1 MDSHGAANG
10 LEMSWKDTEAAV
22 LQRLE
27 ARLSPE
33 NWKWLRGAVNWEA
46 GDLDEAS
53 TTEVRLWFNR
63 PSNKN
68 GINDTGLCRT
78 WIWQSWIK
86 IQAGVVDPVNG
97 NLRSYWYQ
105 TVEPF
110 YNTHSLWPEEEPQRG
125 GDTFEDHLYEQV
137 LGFIGDFVRH
147 RVFLYRPEWQFQLP
161 SDSRYIIGRDR
172 AKFIFYTEKEGLWES
187 HCVPMA
193 EGGED
198 QLELKITAFSTK
210 GQPPFVAV
218 EHLANELMNLPYP
231 VANPVI
237 LACSDFDPWG
247 LRIAEQIDAKMR
259 FFGFKSVTTY
269 RLITLDLFTPK
280 NLKGAKDL
288 SKMTASRTDIQHW
301 LDVTGGVHGEAKGIH
316 CDVVN
321 RSRREQ
327 LFKDIRLGIRRGD
340 LADRFPLVKPVPME
354 QLSPADE
361 PIGRLY
367 T

>member
-1 MDSHGAANG
+1 
-10 LEMSWKDTEAAV
+10 MSWKDTEAEV
-22 LQRLE
+22 LARLE
-27 ARLSPE
+27 VHLSPE

-53 TTEVRLWFNR
+53 TTEVRLWFGR

-78 WIWQSWIK
+78 MIWQSWVK
-86 IQAGVVDPVNG
+86 ILASLVEPVNG

-110 YNTHSLWPEEEPQRG
+110 YNTHSLWPPDAFARGEES
-125 GDTFEDHLYEQV
+125 FEKSLYQLV
-137 LGFIGDFVRH
+137 LEFFGDFVRH
-147 RVFLYRPEWQFQLP
+147 RVFLYSPEWQFHP
-161 SDSRYIIGRDR
+161 PGDSRYIIGRDR
-172 AKFIFYTEKEGLWES
+172 PKFIFYTEKEGLWKS
-187 HCVPMA
+187 HCLEMA
-193 EGGED
+193 GGGEEG
-198 QLELKITAFSTK
+198 LESKITVFCTK

-218 EHLANELMNLPYP
+218 ERLAAELQSLAYP
-231 VANPVI
+231 VAHPVI
-237 LACSDFDPWG
+237 LACSDLDPWG

-280 NLKGAKDL
+280 NIKGAKDL
-288 SKMTASRTDIQHW
+288 SGMKDSWTDIQHW
-301 LDVTGGVHGEAKGIH
+301 LDVTGGLHGEAKSLH
-316 CDVVN
+316 CDVIN
-321 RSRREQ
+321 KSRREQ
-327 LFKDIRLGIRRGD
+327 LFKEIRLGVRKGD
-340 LADRFPLVKPVPME
+340 LADRFPLVEPVDLE
-354 QLSPADE
+354 QANPENE

>member
-1 MDSHGAANG
+1 
-10 LEMSWKDTEAAV
+10 MSWKDTEAAV

-86 IQAGVVDPVNG
+86 IQAGVADPVNG

-105 TVEPF
+105 IVEPF
-110 YNTHSLWPEEEPQRG
+110 YNTHSLWPEEVLQRG
-125 GDTFEDHLYEQV
+125 GDSFEDYLYQQV
-137 LGFIGDFVRH
+137 LEFIGDFVRH

-172 AKFIFYTEKEGLWES
+172 PKFIFYTEKEGLWNS

-198 QLELKITAFSTK
+198 HLELQITAFSTK

-218 EHLANELMNLPYP
+218 EHLANELMNLPKP

-237 LACSDFDPWG
+237 LACSDLDPWG

-259 FFGFKSVTTY
+259 FFGFNSVTTY

-280 NLKGAKDL
+280 NIKGARDL
-288 SKMTASRTDIQHW
+288 SGMTASLADIQHW
-301 LDVTGGVHGEAKGIH
+301 LDVTGGLNGEAKGLH

-321 RSRREQ
+321 KSRREQ
-327 LFKDIRLGIRRGD
+327 LFKDIRLGIRNGD
-340 LADRFPLVKPVPME
+340 LADRFPLVKPVPLE
-354 QLSPADE
+354 QLAQDDE